1 MTKIMVVD
9 DNEVILNVLDKV
21 LSREGYEVTLVN
33 SGASCLETLKNGKP
47 DLILMDVMMPEM
59 DGWKTV
65 EKIKQ
70 DETNKDIIIAML
82 TVKSRE
88 KDKDKSMSEVGADWH
103 FSKPVDND
111 DLLRT
116 ISTLLKMRSSSGE
129 T

>member
-9 DNEVILNVLDKV
+9 DNDVILKVLDTV
-21 LSREGYEVTLVN
+21 LSREGYKVTLVN
-33 SGASCLETLKNGKP
+33 SGVKCLEILKSEKP
-47 DLILMDVMMPEM
+47 DLILMDVMMPDM
-59 DGWKTV
+59 DGWRTV

-82 TVKSRE
+82 TVKSLS
-88 KDKDKSMSEVGADWH
+88 KDKDKSIIEVGADWH

-111 DLLRT
+111 DLLST

>member
-1 MTKIMVVD
+1 MVVD
-9 DNEVILNVLDKV
+9 DNDVILKVLDKV
-21 LSREGYEVTLVN
+21 LSREGYEVMPAD
-33 SGASCLETLKNGKP
+33 SGEKCLEILKSEKP
-47 DLILMDVMMPEM
+47 DLILMDVMMPDM

-82 TVKSRE
+82 TVKAM
-88 KDKDKSMSEVGADWH
+88 DKDKNKSMIEVGADWH

-116 ISTLLKMRSSSGE
+116 ISTLLKMRSSNEE

>member
-1 MTKIMVVD
+1 MIKIMVVD
-9 DNEVILNVLDKV
+9 DNEVILKVLDKL
-21 LSREGYEVTLVN
+21 LSREGYEVALAD
-33 SGASCLETLKNGKP
+33 SGAMCLEILKDGKP

-70 DETNKDIIIAML
+70 DEANKDIIITML
-82 TVKSRE
+82 TVKSMD
-88 KDKDKSMSEVGADWH
+88 KDKDKSMIEVGADWH

-111 DLLRT
+111 DLLST
-116 ISTLLKMRSSSGE
+116 ISTLLKMRTSTKE